1 MSLET
6 LTVHLLVLQLSRTL
20 LACLLVLLAVSPL
33 AVHAAV
39 LHEAAGRAVLELDGV
54 TSSRSAVGTCCCGA
68 NHGHAAHCQAGMRCS
83 LFECIPQ
90 VIVRVRVRSRATK
103 DLL

>member
-54 TSSRSAVGTCCCGA
+54 TSSRSAVCSGFGA
-68 NHGHAAHCQAGMRCS
+68 NHRHAAHCGRAALLSIWVVSPPCGR
-83 LFECIPQ
+83 E
-90 VIVRVRVRSRATK
+90 VRE
-103 DLL
+103 